1 MEIKTHQTGEQNIAE
16 VISDNIEISTAQDA
30 LDLMAECRY
39 VGADAMILKAE
50 NFMPEFFDL
59 KTRVA
64 GEILQKYSNY
74 HFKLAIIGDFSQY
87 GSDSLQRFI
96 RESNRVGQINFV
108 SSLEEGI
115 ERLGRK
121 NISWAGW

>member
-1 MEIKTHQTGEQNIAE
+1 MEIKTHQIGDRTIAE
-16 VISDNIEISTAQDA
+16 VASEDIEITIAQDA

-50 NFMPEFFDL
+50 NFTPEFFDL

-87 GSDSLQRFI
+87 ESDSLQRFI
-96 RESNRVGQINFV
+96 RESNRAGHINFV
-108 SSLEEGI
+108 SSLQEGL
-115 ERLGRK
+115 ERL
-121 NISWAGW
+121 AG